1 MARRRGRARK
11 RRSQVGVRQLPWREV
26 VNPYA
31 PMEVLS
37 DDQVEAIHLASLRL
51 LQEIGVRVLQGE
63 ARSLLCEAGA
73 DVDEAAQMVRFDPAF
88 IEEKVKLAPSEFI
101 LHARNPDRHVKI
113 GGRNIVF
120 TSVGG
125 PAFCNDLDG
134 GRRTGTYEEQC
145 DYLRLVQSLNIVHQE
160 GGGPFE
166 AMDLHPETRHL
177 DLYLAQARLLDKTW
191 QPQALGRERAEDA
204 IEMACIGLGVDRAGL
219 MRRPALLSIINTNT
233 PLQFDIPMAEGTI
246 AMARAGQ
253 SVCVTPF
260 SLAGAMGPATL
271 AGTMT
276 LQNAEALMG
285 IAFTQIVN
293 PGTPSV
299 YGAFTSNVDMRSGSP
314 AFGTP
319 EYTKAAHASG
329 QLARR
334 HNLPFRSSNTTA
346 SPTVDE
352 QAVYESSMSLWGA
365 VLAHTNLVEHAAGWI
380 EGGLTASFEKLIIDA
395 EMLQMLAEYLRPIE
409 VNEDTLAF
417 DAIREVGPGG
427 HFFGSPHTLERYE
440 TAFYS
445 PMLSDWRNYE
455 TWEEAGSVATRAR
468 ANGIWKQ
475 LLQEYEQPP
484 LDSAIDEELCAYVT
498 KRKEELGARS

>member
-1 MARRRGRARK
+1 MARRRGRARN
-11 RRSQVGVRQLPWREV
+11 RRAETGVRQLPWGQV
-26 VNPYA
+26 ANPYA
-31 PMEVLS
+31 PIEVIS
-37 DDQVEAIHLASLRL
+37 EDQIEAIHHASLRL
-51 LQEIGVRVLQGE
+51 LREVGVRVLHAE
-63 ARSLLCEAGA
+63 ARSLFAEAGA
-73 DVDEAAQMVRFDPAF
+73 EVDDAAQMVRFDATL
-88 IEEKVKLAPSEFI
+88 IEEMVALAPSEFV
-101 LHARNPDRHVKI
+101 LHARNPERHVTI
-113 GGRNIVF
+113 GGRNVVF
-120 TSVGG
+120 TAVGG
-125 PAFCNDLDG
+125 PAFCSDLDR
-134 GRRTGTYEEQC
+134 GRRTGSYAEQC
-145 DYLRLVQSLNIVHQE
+145 DYLRVIQSLNIVHQE

-177 DLYLAQARLLDKTW
+177 DLYLAQVRLLDKTW
-191 QPQALGRERAEDA
+191 QPQALGKERAEDA
-204 IEMACIGLGVDRAGL
+204 IEMACIGLGVDRDGL
-219 MRRPALLSIINTNT
+219 ARRPALQSIINTNT

-253 SVCVTPF
+253 SVCITPF
-260 SLAGAMGPATL
+260 TLAGAMGPATL

-293 PGTPSV
+293 AGTPVV

-334 HNLPFRSSNTTA
+334 YNVPFRSSNTTA
-346 SPTVDE
+346 SATVDE

-365 VLAHTNLVEHAAGWI
+365 VMAHANLVEHAAGWI

-409 VNEDTLAF
+409 VSEDTLAF
-417 DAIREVGPGG
+417 EAIRDVGPGG
-427 HFFGSPHTLERYE
+427 HFFGSPHTMERYE

-455 TWEEAGSVATRAR
+455 TWEEAGSVATAAR
-468 ANGIWKQ
+468 ANAIWKQ
-475 LLQEYEQPP
+475 LLRDYEQPP
-484 LDSAIDEELCAYVT
+484 LDPAIDEELCAYVA
-498 KRKEELGARS
+498 KRKEALRTS

>member
-1 MARRRGRARK
+1 M
-11 RRSQVGVRQLPWREV
+11 RQLPWGQV
-26 VNPYA
+26 ANPYA
-31 PMEVLS
+31 PIEVLS
-37 DDQVEAIHLASLRL
+37 EDQIDAIHHASLRL
-51 LQEIGVRVLQGE
+51 LQEVGVRVLHAE
-63 ARSLLCEAGA
+63 ARSLLAEAGA
-73 DVDEAAQMVRFDPAF
+73 EVDDAAQMVRFDATLL
-88 IEEKVKLAPSEFI
+88 EEMVALAPSEFV
-101 LHARNPDRHVKI
+101 LHARNPERHVTI
-113 GGRNIVF
+113 GGRNVVF
-120 TSVGG
+120 TAVGG
-125 PAFCNDLDG
+125 PAFCSDLDR
-134 GRRTGTYEEQC
+134 GRRTGSYAEQC
-145 DYLRLVQSLNIVHQE
+145 DYLRLIQSLNIVHQE

-177 DLYLAQARLLDKTW
+177 DLYLAQIRLLDKTW
-191 QPQALGRERAEDA
+191 QPQALGKERAEDA
-204 IEMACIGLGVDRAGL
+204 IEMACIGLGVDRDELA
-219 MRRPALLSIINTNT
+219 RRPALQSIINTNT

-253 SVCVTPF
+253 SVCITPF
-260 SLAGAMGPATL
+260 TLAGAMGPATL

-293 PGTPSV
+293 AGTPVV

-334 HNLPFRSSNTTA
+334 YNVPFRSSNTTA
-346 SPTVDE
+346 SATVDE

-365 VLAHTNLVEHAAGWI
+365 VMAHANLVEHAAGWI

-409 VNEDTLAF
+409 VSEDTLAF
-417 DAIREVGPGG
+417 EAIRDVGPGG
-427 HFFGSPHTLERYE
+427 HFFGSPHTMERYE

-455 TWEEAGSVATRAR
+455 TWEESGSVATGAR
-468 ANGIWKQ
+468 ANAIWKQ
-475 LLQEYEQPP
+475 LLRDYEQPR
-484 LDSAIDEELCAYVT
+484 LDPAIDEELCAYVA
-498 KRKEELGARS
+498 KRKEALGTP